1 MSKILDLP
9 LKAKWYEMIACG
21 EKLEEYREIKP
32 YWCNRLLG
40 ACPYGIKNYWTPV
53 LQRTFLRVQELG
65 RRYPDENLEHLLVW
79 QYGVRNY
86 THVRFR
92 YGYTRKTM
100 TFEIKDIVIGEGKP
114 EWGAEKGKEYFVIK
128 LGRLI

>member
-1 MSKILDLP
+1 MKKVLDLP
-9 LKAKWYEMIACG
+9 LKAKWYEMIECG

-40 ACPYGIKNYWTPV
+40 AS
-53 LQRTFLRVQELG
+53 RTIG
-65 RRYPDENLEHLLVW
+65 R
-79 QYGVRNY
+79 QY

-114 EWGAEKGKEYFVIK
+114 EWGAERGKKYFVIK
-128 LGRLI
+128 LGRIEK

>member
-1 MSKILDLP
+1 MKVLDLP

-32 YWCNRLLG
+32 YWCKRLAHCDLKLCWWRDQGGLCQFKDHLEGINRLG
-40 ACPYGIKNYWTPV
+40 
-53 LQRTFLRVQELG
+53 
-65 RRYPDENLEHLLVW
+65 
-79 QYGVRNY
+79 Y

-100 TFEIKDIVIGEGKP
+100 TFEIKDIVIGDGKP